1 MGMTLWSLLSHNPL
15 AFRPSP
21 DYKSTNFPK
30 DNFRVSDPKDMIE
43 MPVGGDAVAGGQEV
57 IPAPRPIR
65 LHQTPATTDARGQV
79 QKYPKVDLD
88 EIEAMACIGLS
99 QGQMAEALRIQP
111 GLFGRMTTNDPML
124 NEAIDRGKA
133 RGVKMVADAL
143 FANAL
148 KGNVAAQIFTLKARA
163 GWSDKQEIDLKT
175 THEVK
180 MSFDAAVEALKA
192 AGIDPEK
199 V

>member
-1 MGMTLWSLLSHNPL
+1 M
-15 AFRPSP
+15 
-21 DYKSTNFPK
+21 
-30 DNFRVSDPKDMIE
+30 SDPKDMIE
-43 MPVGGDAVAGGQEV
+43 VPLGGQQPVATQEV
-57 IPAPRPIR
+57 IPAPRAAR
-65 LHQTPATTDARGQV
+65 MHQTPAQIDARGSV
-79 QKYPKVDLD
+79 QEFPKVDLD

-111 GLFGRMTTNDPML
+111 STFGRMVTNDPVI
-124 NEAIDRGKA
+124 NEAMERGKA

-148 KGNVAAQIFTLKARA
+148 KGNVAAQIFSLKARA

-180 MSFDAAVEALKA
+180 MTFDAAVEQLKL
-192 AGIDPEK
+192 AGIDPDK